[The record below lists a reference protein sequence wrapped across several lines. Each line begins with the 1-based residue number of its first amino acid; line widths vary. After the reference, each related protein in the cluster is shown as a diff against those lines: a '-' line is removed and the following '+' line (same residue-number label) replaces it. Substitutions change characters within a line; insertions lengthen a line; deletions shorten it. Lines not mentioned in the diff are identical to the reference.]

1 MITKMKAKVKWTEKP
16 DKLWS
21 LDEISQFL
29 SQQGIRPSFHRLKI
43 FEYLINERT
52 HPTADEIYEVLK
64 KEIPAISRATVYN
77 TLRLF
82 LEKQI
87 VQLLN
92 VEKNEARYDA
102 TLTWHGHFKC
112 LGCGQVYDVGI
123 ESLKLSGLD
132 NYQVMEK
139 HLDLKGLCP
148 SCRERN
154 KFKEQEGL
162 NG

>member
-1 MITKMKAKVKWTEKP
+1 MIKNMRVRVELREKP
-16 DKLWS
+16 EKPWS

-29 SQQGIRPSFHRLKI
+29 SQQGIRPSFYRLKI

-52 HPTADEIYEVLK
+52 HPTADEIYEVLRK
-64 KEIPAISRATVYN
+64 DIPAISRATVYN

-102 TLTWHGHFKC
+102 NLTWHGHFKC
-112 LGCGQVYDVGI
+112 LACGQINDVEI
-123 ESLKLSGLD
+123 KDLKLADLD
-132 NYQVMEK
+132 GYQVLEK

>member
-1 MITKMKAKVKWTEKP
+1 MITNMAAKVKLTEKP
-16 DKLWS
+16 DKPWS

-29 SQQGIRPSFHRLKI
+29 SQKGIRPSFHRLKI

-64 KEIPAISRATVYN
+64 KEIPAISKATVYN

-87 VQLLN
+87 VQLINL
-92 VEKNEARYDA
+92 EKNEARYDS
-102 TLTWHGHFKC
+102 TLSWHGHFKC
-112 LGCGQVYDVGI
+112 LSCGQIYDVGI
-123 ESLKLSGLD
+123 EKLELSGLG
-132 NYQVMEK
+132 NYQVLEK

-148 SCRERN
+148 SCRQSN
-154 KFKEQEGL
+154 KYKQLEGS

>member
-1 MITKMKAKVKWTEKP
+1 MIINMAAKVKLTEKP
-16 DKLWS
+16 DKPWS

-29 SQQGIRPSFHRLKI
+29 SQKGIRPSFHRLKI

-64 KEIPAISRATVYN
+64 KEIPAISKATVYN

-87 VQLLN
+87 VQLINL
-92 VEKNEARYDA
+92 EKNEARYDS
-102 TLTWHGHFKC
+102 TLSWHGHFKC
-112 LGCGQVYDVGI
+112 LSCGQIYDVGI
-123 ESLKLSGLD
+123 EKLELSGLG
-132 NYQVMEK
+132 NYQVLEK

-148 SCRERN
+148 SCRQSN
-154 KFKEQEGL
+154 KYKQLEGS

>member
-1 MITKMKAKVKWTEKP
+1 MITKLRAKTKLREKP
-16 DKLWS
+16 DKPWS

-82 LEKQI
+82 LE
-87 VQLLN
+87 N
-92 VEKNEARYDA
+92 
-102 TLTWHGHFKC
+102 
-112 LGCGQVYDVGI
+112 
-123 ESLKLSGLD
+123 KLSSCSTSRRMKLA
-132 NYQVMEK
+132 MM
-139 HLDLKGLCP
+139 LP
-148 SCRERN
+148 SP
-154 KFKEQEGL
+154 GMGIL
-162 NG
+162 NASAAARSMMSE